1 MKRYSWSRLH
11 IFIYKQKYS
20 INVYMVLLNNASYMY
35 KIFILLPNIICDV
48 WVYEDAIV
56 ELFQPIF
63 VNTLLVDERC

>member
-1 MKRYSWSRLH
+1 
-11 IFIYKQKYS
+11 
-20 INVYMVLLNNASYMY
+20 MVLLNNASYMY